1 MLLTF
6 QIGDLKNTKNEML
19 THTLTIFGDGGSRG
33 NPGEASYGFVVL
45 YGEEV
50 IYSEGKRIGIATN
63 NVAEYSAVL
72 AALNYLSSSELEYE
86 AVNFFL
92 DSELVVHQLNGKWKI
107 KNEVLRGYFFKIKE
121 VQRDLQKK
129 FTFTAVPREQNKLA
143 DAQVNLALDNKI

>member
-1 MLLTF
+1 
-6 QIGDLKNTKNEML
+6 ML
-19 THTLTIFGDGGSRG
+19 THTLTIYGDGGSRG

-45 YGEEV
+45 DGKTV

-72 AALNYLSSSELEYE
+72 AALNYLSTSKLEYE
-86 AVNFFL
+86 VVNFFL

-121 VQRDLQKK
+121 LQRDLQKK
-129 FTFTAVPREQNKLA
+129 FTYTAVPREQNKLA
-143 DAQVNLALDNKI
+143 DEQVNLALDNKI

>member
-1 MLLTF
+1 
-6 QIGDLKNTKNEML
+6 ML
-19 THTLTIFGDGGSRG
+19 THTLTIYGDGGSRG

-45 YGEEV
+45 EGDTV

-72 AALNYLSSSELEYE
+72 AALNYLSSSKLEHE
-86 AVNFFL
+86 VVNFFL

-121 VQRDLQKK
+121 LQRDLQKK
-129 FTFTAVPREQNKLA
+129 FTYTAVPREQNKLA
-143 DAQVNLALDNKI
+143 DEQVNLALDNKI